1 MAALVGDV
9 TVIQAAILGNSRV
22 ANGKRDGGS
31 VTKTRYKRG
40 MKDKTSVTKSA
51 KKKTAATSKVTA
63 ILKLPKKPL
72 TEAFHVEE
80 DPGARGTHGSPG
92 RGEIRKTTHRV
103 MGSRQS
109 QRPLERSNQP
119 RKKRG

>member
-1 MAALVGDV
+1 MCYEC
-9 TVIQAAILGNSRV
+9 TMKS
-22 ANGKRDGGS
+22 
-31 VTKTRYKRG
+31 KT
-40 MKDKTSVTKSA
+40 TPTKSA
-51 KKKTAATSKVTA
+51 KKKKGSTTGVTA
-63 ILKLPKKPL
+63 ILKTPKKPL

-109 QRPLERSNQP
+109 QKPVERTDQP

>member
-1 MAALVGDV
+1 
-9 TVIQAAILGNSRV
+9 
-22 ANGKRDGGS
+22 
-31 VTKTRYKRG
+31 
-40 MKDKTSVTKSA
+40 MKAKTSSLGAA
-51 KKKTAATSKVTA
+51 KKKKGATTGVTA
-63 ILKLPKKPL
+63 ILKTPKKPL

-109 QRPLERSNQP
+109 QRPLERHDQP

>member
-1 MAALVGDV
+1 MTIRAKKLAAKQDIKLV
-9 TVIQAAILGNSRV
+9 
-22 ANGKRDGGS
+22 
-31 VTKTRYKRG
+31 
-40 MKDKTSVTKSA
+40 MKKSSPFPKKKSA
-51 KKKTAATSKVTA
+51 TSGVTA
-63 ILKLPKKPL
+63 VLAVPNEPL

-92 RGEIRKTTHRV
+92 REEIRKTTHRV

-109 QRPLERSNQP
+109 QKPVERSGQP

>member
-1 MAALVGDV
+1 MW
-9 TVIQAAILGNSRV
+9 
-22 ANGKRDGGS
+22 
-31 VTKTRYKRG
+31 YKEFV
-40 MKDKTSVTKSA
+40 MKKSTSP
-51 KKKTAATSKVTA
+51 KKKTGAASGVIA
-63 ILKLPKKPL
+63 VLPVPDQPL

-92 RGEIRKTTHRV
+92 REEIRKTTHRV

-109 QRPLERSNQP
+109 QKPVERSGQP